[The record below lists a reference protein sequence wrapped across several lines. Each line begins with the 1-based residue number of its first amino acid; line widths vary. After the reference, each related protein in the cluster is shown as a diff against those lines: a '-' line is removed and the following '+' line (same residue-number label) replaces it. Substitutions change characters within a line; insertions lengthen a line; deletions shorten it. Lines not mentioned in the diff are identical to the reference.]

1 MTKPDPNQPV
11 VVGDFATELEASF
24 IVSALDVAGV
34 PAWVTGQITAGFRA
48 EAPGRVRV
56 LVRASDAEK
65 AREAL
70 IEHEKDLSED
80 EPDERDG

>member
-1 MTKPDPNQPV
+1 MTTSDPNEPV
-11 VVGDFATELEASF
+11 TVGEFASELEASF

-34 PAWVTGQITAGFRA
+34 PAWITGQLTAGFRA

-56 LVRASDAEK
+56 LVRSSDAER

-70 IEHEKDLSED
+70 IDGAD
-80 EPDERDG
+80 ESERDKSSGA